1 LEIQKLEEKQRIIEK
16 ERKRRQLCAQLDRF
30 YKRKLAERA
39 RQAKESLD
47 FELELLSRVAE
58 IEAQE
63 RKKNK
68 ELQQKYCEETAQYL
82 SYLRHLRVLEA
93 QREREAEQMFL
104 EDEEA
109 TWKQREHQWALEDE
123 KRKNLLQ
130 QVLKTRE
137 EQRRFRGEFCNL

>member
-93 QREREAEQMFL
+93 QR
-104 EDEEA
+104 DEEA